1 MGIKSGITNL
11 DSCKVSIAVGV
22 VVAAVILNFSAGGG
36 EVFLLSVYS
45 SAFLFGADL
54 CIFL

>member
-1 MGIKSGITNL
+1 
-11 DSCKVSIAVGV
+11 VGV

-36 EVFLLSVYS
+36 EVFLLSVFS